1 MTATGMSKTAE
12 RRCPTCGANM
22 KAFWHTLTP
31 GLVSILVQCIQW
43 VHEHGKN
50 EFHLQ
55 NDLHLTVNQF
65 SNFTKLR
72 FHALVAK
79 VEGKP
84 GYWLITTRGG
94 QFLRGEI
101 VVPLRVLTFRNH
113 VMEHSKE
120 LIHIN
125 ELKHKIPYFEREFA
139 YETPQAVANAVNKAE
154 QTKLFNAA

>member
-1 MTATGMSKTAE
+1 MNDH
-12 RRCPTCGANM
+12 CPTCGANT

-31 GLVSILVQCIQW
+31 GLVSILVKCIQF

-55 NDLHLTVNQF
+55 RDLHLNVNEF

-79 VEGKP
+79 VDEKP
-84 GYWLITTRGG
+84 GYWLITARGG

-101 VVPLRVLTFRNH
+101 NVPLRVLTFRNR
-113 VMEHSKE
+113 VLEHSNDV
-120 LIHIN
+120 IHIDA
-125 ELKHKIPYFEREFA
+125 LKNKIPYFETRFA
-139 YETPQAVANAVNKAE
+139 YETPGQRKVE
-154 QTKLFNAA
+154 QKLPLPLFH